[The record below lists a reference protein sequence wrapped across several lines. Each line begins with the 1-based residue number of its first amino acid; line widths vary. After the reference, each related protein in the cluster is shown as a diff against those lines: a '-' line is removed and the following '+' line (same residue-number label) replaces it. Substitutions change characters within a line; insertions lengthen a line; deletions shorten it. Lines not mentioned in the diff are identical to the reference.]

1 MPAREPIGVT
11 VHLPTSKE
19 GMERLRERLIE
30 VNSDILAA
38 ALNAIDAPREV
49 KVAYIRS
56 LGGLAP
62 GQRHERSAQAPNRR
76 DKSMYLIEYQP
87 PTALNRW
94 RHRRRLRKMAE
105 EVLPRSRDWVLVLA
119 GIAVWAVFLTLFVGW
134 WTA

>member
-1 MPAREPIGVT
+1 MPAKEPIGVT

-19 GMERLRERLIE
+19 GMERLIE

-62 GQRHERSAQAPNRR
+62 WAKARKERASAERER
-76 DKSMYLIEYQP
+76 
-87 PTALNRW
+87 
-94 RHRRRLRKMAE
+94 
-105 EVLPRSRDWVLVLA
+105 
-119 GIAVWAVFLTLFVGW
+119 
-134 WTA
+134 

>member
-30 VNSDILAA
+30 VNSDILAS

-62 GQRHERSAQAPNRR
+62 WAKARKERASAEQ

-94 RHRRRLRKMAE
+94 RHKRRLRKMAE
-105 EVLPRSRDWVLVLA
+105 EVLPRSRDWVLVLT

>member
-62 GQRHERSAQAPNRR
+62 WAKARKERTSAERER
-76 DKSMYLIEYQP
+76 
-87 PTALNRW
+87 
-94 RHRRRLRKMAE
+94 
-105 EVLPRSRDWVLVLA
+105 
-119 GIAVWAVFLTLFVGW
+119 
-134 WTA
+134 